1 MTIKLQ
7 SFTELTTLELYKII
21 QLRIEVFVME
31 QNCHYMDTD
40 DKDLKGH
47 HLTIWDGETLVAYCR
62 ILPNGVSYEG
72 YASIGRVVSKPSHRK
87 QSIGKL
93 LMIKAIEA
101 CKKLYPDL
109 KVKISAQCYLLKFYS
124 DFGFEIV
131 SEEYLEDNIPHKA
144 MILKHK

>member
-1 MTIKLQ
+1 MIIKLQ

-47 HLTIWDGETLVAYCR
+47 HLTIWDDETLVAYCR

-93 LMIKAIEA
+93 LMTKAIEA

-144 MILKHK
+144 MVLQHR